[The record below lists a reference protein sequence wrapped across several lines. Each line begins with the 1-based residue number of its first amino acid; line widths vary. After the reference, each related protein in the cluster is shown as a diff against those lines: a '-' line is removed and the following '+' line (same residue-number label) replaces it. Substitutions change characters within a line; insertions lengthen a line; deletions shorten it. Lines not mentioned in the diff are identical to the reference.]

1 MIDFIKGAVVVAFFG
16 LLGLIL
22 ITTIHSEMSYRY
34 RITVPDGKY
43 STHYYT
49 DGYTKRAGCVRFRK
63 YTRTDTTEVCGMYT
77 ISQLR

>member
-1 MIDFIKGAVVVAFFG
+1 MKTFVVGLFFAFLALVVG
-16 LLGLIL
+16 S
-22 ITTIHSEMSYRY
+22 TIHSELSYRY

-63 YTRTDTTEVCGMYT
+63 YTSTDTTEVCGFYT